1 MSVGSHVLISARSPR
16 PEQLPAGA
24 RALTPGPRA
33 AAALGVPHRS
43 LRGEALRDV
52 RGSGLRI
59 ATPLR
64 RWRALGAAVERAL
77 PELEAGPWRRAL
89 AGPVRELLR
98 AGALEVPE
106 PAGLSPASSRALA
119 VARAYRRTLADDDAI
134 DPAELFRV
142 AAARAAAARDEP
154 WAVVGLPRLD
164 RAATRYLDAV
174 AAPGSR
180 LLLPPEGEAVA
191 RRLAVAGWRVAHD
204 EAPLERPGERWA
216 RRFLAGS
223 GADDDAPPAATA
235 FASQDD
241 ELRWLLARVA
251 RLRAEG
257 VPAHEI
263 LLVARDPVASAP
275 RLDALAWE
283 LSLPLRIVHEL
294 PLAATPAGGFV
305 AALAEVVAR
314 RTPFEETLRLL
325 RHRLAGGLSGDA
337 LDRARRLR
345 PEGPDAW
352 ARLDPR
358 ASALDWPERDD
369 RAGFGRRF
377 EATLLALGLPR
388 DDLDP
393 HDRLVLELALRGAA
407 EACEPAGREVSRR
420 AFLDDLS
427 ELLTLLR
434 VAAAPAVPDA
444 DGAAVEVTGPAG
456 AAGAAVDHLFVL
468 GAVEGALPADVRD
481 EPVLDFADRALLAEA
496 GADLDGARE
505 RARAEEAAFA
515 QVLRAARGR
524 AWIGVPARA
533 GGAAVLPSPYLARLG
548 ATPSAAPP
556 RPPAS
561 LEERRR
567 ERLQGDGDE
576 GDPVLAGARRAWRVE
591 ARREGAGPPDAFDGV
606 TGRSRDADSWT
617 FSATSLVDL
626 GQCPF
631 RFFGRY
637 LLGLREPDE
646 ADEVVPPRLRGVLWH
661 AALERAVRDALSRLR
676 RDGILDAGGRPV
688 TGDAGA
694 ALRDAALE
702 VLSAAFAAAEKAEG
716 VPDTPAWRRVRGGEL
731 RALERLVRAEDFV
744 RRDRVPI
751 ELERRFRGAWRGLR
765 VSGVVDR
772 VDAGADGIELIDYKS
787 GASRPKGARRATGRG
802 WIDVQLPLYLEVAA
816 PDVAPR
822 ARALG
827 ARYLSVRAA
836 ATLATVEP
844 DADAEALDELASR
857 VAGRL
862 AAGAYPVAPDERRE
876 VCRLCDLASV
886 CRVGPRVDRKRDA
899 AEAGAAEPGTHG
911 THAGDRRGAAG
922 DR

>member
-1 MSVGSHVLISARSPR
+1 MPPDRHVLISARSPR
-16 PEQLPAGA
+16 PEQVPAGA

-43 LRGEALRDV
+43 LRSEALRDV
-52 RGSGLRI
+52 LGSGRRV

-98 AGALEVPE
+98 AGALETPE
-106 PAGLSPASSRALA
+106 PHGLSLASSRALA
-119 VARAYRRTLADDDAI
+119 VARVYRDMLANDDAI

-142 AAARAAAARDEP
+142 AAERATGVRDEP
-154 WAVVGLPRLD
+154 WAVIGLPRLD

-191 RRLAVAGWRVAHD
+191 RRLAAAGWRVARD
-204 EAPLERPGERWA
+204 DAPLERPGDRWA
-216 RRFLAGS
+216 RRFLDGRGAGT
-223 GADDDAPPAATA
+223 DDDAPPTATA
-235 FASQDD
+235 FASQDE
-241 ELRWLLARVA
+241 ELRWMLARVA

-257 VPAHEI
+257 VPADEI

-283 LSLPLRIVHEL
+283 LSLPLRVAHEL

-314 RTPFEETLRLL
+314 RAPFEETLRLL
-325 RHRLAGGLSGDA
+325 RHRLAGGLAGDA
-337 LDRARRLR
+337 LDRARRVR

-358 ASALDWPERDD
+358 AGALDWPERDA
-369 RAGFGRRF
+369 RAAFGRRF
-377 EATLLALGLPR
+377 EATLQALDLPR

-420 AFLDDLS
+420 AFLDDLT
-427 ELLTLLR
+427 ELLSLLR
-434 VAAAPAVPDA
+434 VPAAPAVPDA
-444 DGAAVEVTGPAG
+444 GGGVVEVTGPAG

-468 GAVEGALPADVRD
+468 GAVEGELPADVRD
-481 EPVLDFADRALLAEA
+481 DPILDFADRARLSEA

-505 RARAEEAAFA
+505 RARAEEAEFA
-515 QVLRAARGR
+515 QLLRAARSR
-524 AWIGVPARA
+524 ARIGVPARA
-533 GGAAVLPSPYLARLG
+533 GGTAVLPSPYLARLG

-561 LEERRR
+561 PEERRR
-567 ERLQGDGDE
+567 ERLQSGGDDS
-576 GDPVLAGARRAWRVE
+576 DPVLAAARHAWRVE
-591 ARREGAGPPDAFDGV
+591 ARREGAEPPDAFDGV
-606 TGRSRDADSWT
+606 TGRPRDASAWT
-617 FSATSLVDL
+617 FSATSLVDI

-661 AALERAVRDALSRLR
+661 AALERGVRDALSGLQRDATLDGRGRPGAGDPGGALR
-676 RDGILDAGGRPV
+676 AATLDALP
-688 TGDAGA
+688 
-694 ALRDAALE
+694 
-702 VLSAAFAAAEKAEG
+702 AAFAAAEREAE

-731 RALERLVRAEDFV
+731 RALERLVRSEDFV
-744 RRDRVPI
+744 GAGLVPV
-751 ELERRFRGAWRGLR
+751 ELERRFRGVWRGLR

-772 VDAGADGIELIDYKS
+772 VDAGADGVELIDYKS
-787 GASRPKGARRATGRG
+787 GASRPKGARRAAGRG

-816 PDVAPR
+816 PEVAPH
-822 ARALG
+822 ARPLG

-836 ATLATVEP
+836 ATVATVEP

-857 VAGRL
+857 VVDLL
-862 AAGAYPVAPDERRE
+862 AAGTYPVAPDDRRE

-899 AEAGAAEPGTHG
+899 AEAGAAKAGARDGATSAGTP
-911 THAGDRRGAAG
+911 
-922 DR
+922 